1 MISAIPAPLCNK
13 EGRTRFSW
21 LRSGYELVTKK
32 RNQVMIEQYRPEIAR
47 GGGYE
52 VVTPSV
58 TGVTLGVGMHNATLT
73 TEYQVQL
80 PECCAFFFR
89 TRCKARRLIKT

>member
-1 MISAIPAPLCNK
+1 MNR
-13 EGRTRFSW
+13 EGWTRFSW
-21 LRSGYELVTKK
+21 LRGGYDLVTKK

-58 TGVTLGVGMHNATLT
+58 TAITLGAEMHNAVLLQMDCADYAV
-73 TEYQVQL
+73 ESRA
-80 PECCAFFFR
+80 AFFRR
-89 TRCKARRLIKT
+89 TRCRARRLIRT